1 MLESIYNQYEAITN
15 LLGEKDELHRIDN
28 IDLNILQILINF
40 LKKFREASNF
50 IEGSKYPTLHMVIPW
65 YKTLLDHCKV
75 NISDNDTL
83 MKIKSVVEQKMKDK
97 FKVDNIYKI
106 AIFFDPRMKQLK
118 ILEQSDVIWV
128 KSQIKN
134 ECASLISQYDDESD
148 GSVNTVQERPH
159 KRIRKIANESTDFS

>member
-1 MLESIYNQYEAITN
+1 MLESINDQFEKITD
-15 LLGEKDELHRIDN
+15 LFSERDELARIGI
-28 IDLNILQILINF
+28 IDQNLLQILMNF

-75 NISDNDTL
+75 NISDNDIL
-83 MKIKSVVEQKMKDK
+83 MKIKSVVKQKMKDK

-118 ILEQSDVIWV
+118 ILEQSDVM
-128 KSQIKN
+128 
-134 ECASLISQYDDESD
+134 
-148 GSVNTVQERPH
+148 
-159 KRIRKIANESTDFS
+159 